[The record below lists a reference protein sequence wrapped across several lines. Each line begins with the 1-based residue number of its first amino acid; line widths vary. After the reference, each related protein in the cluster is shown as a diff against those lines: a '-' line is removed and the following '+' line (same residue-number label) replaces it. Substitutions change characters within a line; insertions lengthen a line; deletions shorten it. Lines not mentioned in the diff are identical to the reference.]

1 MRGVCVCVWSAA
13 CIWCVNCNLTVPD
26 SAIPNH
32 IRPGLGSGPRPDE
45 KRHLRACE
53 RSGGG
58 QERAAGGSGVPQ
70 EPAEVHR
77 PGRKAP

>member
-1 MRGVCVCVWSAA
+1 MVCRVPLV
-13 CIWCVNCNLTVPD
+13 CVNCNLTVPD

-32 IRPGLGSGPRPDE
+32 IRPGFGSGPCAD
-45 KRHLRACE
+45 KKHHLRARE

-70 EPAEVHR
+70 EPAEVHSPR
-77 PGRKAP
+77 RKAS